1 MTQVKK
7 RSPTAYN
14 FLVKDQALRQTIKD
28 EHPDWKHPQVMAE
41 FSRLWKTYT
50 AEEKQPYLDQAARA
64 KAEFQPSPQGGE
76 GVSDESA
83 SDSEPESKQVPKK
96 ARTAWF
102 CYLHDPQ
109 IRDAAKLE
117 FPDLKVT
124 DLTKEISKQWKELG
138 EDGQAPWKEISE
150 KEKQD
155 LKENPI
161 YVTKKSKK
169 SKKKEKT
176 KKEKVKT
183 TTSTTSIDQTRLAN
197 LEKSNQDLLEKVAE
211 LTALVEQLRADR
223 D

>member
-50 AEEKQPYLDQAARA
+50 AEEKQPYIDQAARA
-64 KAEFQPSPQGGE
+64 KAEFQPSPR
-76 GVSDESA
+76 VSDDSG

-117 FPDLKVT
+117 FPDHKVT

-138 EDGQAPWKEISE
+138 EDGQVPWKEMSE
-150 KEKQD
+150 KEKQQ

-169 SKKKEKT
+169 KSKKKT
-176 KKEKVKT
+176 KKEKTTT
-183 TTSTTSIDQTRLAN
+183 TTSTTSIDQTRLAT
-197 LEKSNQDLLEKVAE
+197 LEKSNQAMLEKVAE

>member
-7 RSPTAYN
+7 RSPSAYN
-14 FLVKDQALRQTIKD
+14 FLVKDQELRQTIK
-28 EHPDWKHPQVMAE
+28 EQHPDWKHPQVMAE

-50 AEEKQPYLDQAARA
+50 PEEKQPYLDQAARA
-64 KAEFQPSPQGGE
+64 KAEFQASPQ
-76 GVSDESA
+76 VSDDSG
-83 SDSEPESKQVPKK
+83 SDSEPESKQVAKK
-96 ARTAWF
+96 GRTPWF

-150 KEKQD
+150 KEKQE
-155 LKENPI
+155 LLENPI
-161 YVTKKSKK
+161 YVTKKTKKK
-169 SKKKEKT
+169 STKKT
-176 KKEKVKT
+176 KKEKT

-197 LEKSNQDLLEKVAE
+197 LEKSNQDLIEKVEE